1 MLTLQHVSYH
11 VAKQITQLEPTGRG
25 TLLQGQKGPPAAAGS
40 LLAGF
45 GAEVT
50 TLPPKWVQSTD
61 LLGKDNLGRK
71 LSSNKVTDL
80 SWKN

>member
-1 MLTLQHVSYH
+1 MLTLQHVSYY
-11 VAKQITQLEPTGRG
+11 VAKQITQLEPRGRS
-25 TLLQGQKGPPAAAGS
+25 TSFKDRKGHQQAGS
-40 LLAGF
+40 LPSGF

-71 LSSNKVTDL
+71 LPSNKVTDL